1 MPLHPQAQAFLD
13 KIAAAGVPPVE
24 ALTLEELRMA
34 IAWRRSYA
42 GLPEATAKVEDRTI
56 LSPTGELPLRIY
68 TPEGQA
74 PFPVL
79 VFFHGGGWTTG
90 DLDTMDTPLR
100 ALTNRAGCVVVS
112 VDYRLAPE
120 HKFPAAVEDAYT
132 ATRWVAENASVV
144 QGDPTRIAV
153 GGDSSGGNLAAAVA
167 LMARDRGEPSLIYQL
182 LVCPVTNYDFST
194 LSYQENGDGY
204 LLTKNSMVWF
214 WKQYLKDDND
224 GHNPYASPLQAQD
237 LSGLPPA
244 LVITAEYDPL
254 RDEGEAYAAQLQLSG
269 VSVVTKRYEGMIH
282 GFFEMAALLDTARLA
297 IEEAAQA
304 LRSAFT
310 RDLS

>member
-1 MPLHPQAQAFLD
+1 MPLHPQAQSFLD
-13 KIAAAGVPPVE
+13 KITAAGVPPVE

-42 GLPEATAKVEDRTI
+42 GRPEATAKVEDRTI
-56 LSPTGELPLRIY
+56 LSPTGELRLRIY
-68 TPEGQA
+68 TPKGQA

-100 ALTNRAGCVVVS
+100 ALTNRASCVVVS

-120 HKFPAAVEDAYT
+120 HKFPAAIEDAYA
-132 ATRWVAENASVV
+132 ATCWVVNNASGI
-144 QGDPTRIAV
+144 QGDSARIAV
-153 GGDSSGGNLAAAVA
+153 GGDSSGGNIAAAVA

-182 LVCPVTNYDFST
+182 LVCPVTNHDFNT

-214 WKQYLKDDND
+214 WKQYLKDEND
-224 GHNPYASPLQAQD
+224 GRHPYASPLQAQD

-254 RDEGEAYAAQLQLSG
+254 RDEGEAYAARLQKAG
-269 VSVVTKRYEGMIH
+269 VSVVIKRYEGMIH
-282 GFFEMAALLDTARLA
+282 GFFEMAALLDTSRLA
-297 IEEAAQA
+297 IEETSQA

-310 RDLS
+310 R

>member
-1 MPLHPQAQAFLD
+1 MPLHPQAQSFLD

-24 ALTLEELRMA
+24 ALSLEELRMA

-42 GLPEATAKVEDRTI
+42 GRPEATAKVEDRT
-56 LSPTGELPLRIY
+56 LVSPAGELALRVY

-79 VFFHGGGWTTG
+79 VFLHGGGWATG

-100 ALTNRAGCVVVS
+100 ALTNRAGCVIVS

-120 HKFPAAVEDAYT
+120 HKFPAAIEDAYT
-132 ATRWVAENASVV
+132 ATCWVAKNASAV
-144 QGDPTRIAV
+144 QGDPARIAI

-182 LVCPVTNYDFST
+182 LLCPVTNHDFNT
-194 LSYQENGDGY
+194 ASYQENGDRY
-204 LLTKNSMVWF
+204 LLTKNSMMWF
-214 WKQYLKDDND
+214 WNHYLKDEDD
-224 GHNPYASPLQAQD
+224 GRNPYASPLQAQD

-254 RDEGEAYAAQLQLSG
+254 RDEGEAYAARLQKAG

-282 GFFEMAALLDTARLA
+282 GFFEMAALLDTAGLA
-297 IEEAAQA
+297 IEDAAQA
-304 LRSAFT
+304 LRSAFS
-310 RDLS
+310 R

>member
-13 KIAAAGVPPVE
+13 KITAAGVPPVE

-56 LSPTGELPLRIY
+56 LTPTGELPLRIY

-182 LVCPVTNYDFST
+182 LVCPVTNHDFST
-194 LSYQENGDGY
+194 LSYQENADGY
-204 LLTKNSMVWF
+204 LLTKGSMVWF
-214 WKQYLKDDND
+214 WNQYLKDEKD

-237 LSGLPPA
+237 FSGLPPA

-254 RDEGEAYAAQLQLSG
+254 RDEGEAYAARLQKAG

-282 GFFEMAALLDTARLA
+282 GFFEMAALLDTSRLA

-304 LRSAFT
+304 LRKAFT
-310 RDLS
+310 K

>member
-13 KIAAAGVPPVE
+13 KLTAAGVPPVE
-24 ALTLEELRMA
+24 ALTLEELRIA

-42 GLPEATAKVEDRTI
+42 GRPEATAKVEDRTI
-56 LSPTGELPLRIY
+56 LSPTGELRLRIY
-68 TPEGQA
+68 TPKGQA

-79 VFFHGGGWTTG
+79 VFFHGGGWATG

-120 HKFPAAVEDAYT
+120 HKFPAAIEDAYA
-132 ATRWVAENASVV
+132 ATCWVVNNASAI
-144 QGDPTRIAV
+144 QGDSARIAV
-153 GGDSSGGNLAAAVA
+153 GGDSSGGNIAAAVA
-167 LMARDRGEPSLIYQL
+167 LMARDRGEPCLIYQL
-182 LVCPVTNYDFST
+182 LVCPVTNHDFNT
-194 LSYQENGDGY
+194 ASYQENGDRY

-214 WKQYLKDDND
+214 WNHYLKDEDD
-224 GHNPYASPLQAQD
+224 GRNPYASPLQAQD

-254 RDEGEAYAAQLQLSG
+254 RDEGEAYAARLQKAG
-269 VSVVTKRYEGMIH
+269 VPVVIKRYEGMIH
-282 GFFEMAALLDTARLA
+282 GFFEMAALLDTAQLA
-297 IEEAAQA
+297 IEETAQA
-304 LRSAFT
+304 LRSALT
-310 RDLS
+310 R

>member
-42 GLPEATAKVEDRTI
+42 GLPETIAKVEDRTI
-56 LSPTGELPLRIY
+56 LSATGELPLRIY

-100 ALTNRAGCVVVS
+100 ALTNRVGCVVVS

-120 HKFPAAVEDAYT
+120 HKFPAAIEDAYT
-132 ATRWVAENASVV
+132 ATRWVAENASAV

-153 GGDSSGGNLAAAVA
+153 GGDSAGGNLAAAVA
-167 LMARDRGEPSLIYQL
+167 LMARERGGPFLIYQL
-182 LVCPVTNYDFST
+182 LVCPVTNHDFNT
-194 LSYQENGDGY
+194 ASYQENGDGY

-214 WKQYLKDDND
+214 WNHYLKDEDD
-224 GHNPYASPLQAQD
+224 GRHPYASPLQAQD

-254 RDEGEAYAAQLQLSG
+254 RDEGEAYAARLQKAG
-269 VSVVTKRYEGMIH
+269 VSVVIKRYEGMIH
-282 GFFEMAALLDTARLA
+282 GFFEMAALLDTSRLA
-297 IEEAAQA
+297 IEETAQA
-304 LRSAFT
+304 LCSAFT
-310 RDLS
+310 R

>member
-42 GLPEATAKVEDRTI
+42 GRPEATAKVEDRTI

-68 TPEGQA
+68 TPKGQA

-79 VFFHGGGWTTG
+79 VFFHGGGWATG

-100 ALTNRAGCVVVS
+100 ALSNRAGCVVVS
-112 VDYRLAPE
+112 ADYRLAPE

-132 ATRWVAENASVV
+132 ATRWVAENVSVV
-144 QGDPTRIAV
+144 RGDPTRIAV

-182 LVCPVTNYDFST
+182 LVCPVTNHDFST

-214 WKQYLKDDND
+214 WKQYLKDEND
-224 GHNPYASPLQAQD
+224 GRNPYASPLQAEN

-254 RDEGEAYAAQLQLSG
+254 RDEGEAYALRLQHAG
-269 VSVVTKRYEGMIH
+269 VCAVTKRYDGMIH
-282 GFFEMAALLDTARLA
+282 GFFEMAALLDTAQLA
-297 IEEAAQA
+297 IEDAAQA

-310 RDLS
+310 R

>member
-24 ALTLEELRMA
+24 ALTLEELRIA

-56 LSPTGELPLRIY
+56 LSLTGELPLRIY
-68 TPEGQA
+68 TPQGQA

-167 LMARDRGEPSLIYQL
+167 LMARDRREPSLIYQL
-182 LVCPVTNYDFST
+182 LVCPVTNHDFST

-214 WKQYLKDDND
+214 WNQYLKDEKD

-237 LSGLPPA
+237 FSGLPPA

-269 VSVVTKRYEGMIH
+269 VSAVTKRYDGMIH

-297 IEEAAQA
+297 IEEAAHA

>member
-13 KIAAAGVPPVE
+13 KLTAAGVPPVE
-24 ALTLEELRMA
+24 ALTLEELRIA

-42 GLPEATAKVEDRTI
+42 GRPEATAKVEDRTI
-56 LSPTGELPLRIY
+56 LSPTGELRLRIY
-68 TPEGQA
+68 TPKGQA

-79 VFFHGGGWTTG
+79 VFFHGGGWATG

-120 HKFPAAVEDAYT
+120 HKFPAAIEDAYA
-132 ATRWVAENASVV
+132 ATCWVVNHASAI
-144 QGDPTRIAV
+144 QGDSARIAV
-153 GGDSSGGNLAAAVA
+153 GGDSSGGNIAAAVA

-182 LVCPVTNYDFST
+182 LVCPVTNHDFNT
-194 LSYQENGDGY
+194 ASYQENGDGY

-214 WKQYLKDDND
+214 WNHYLKDEDD
-224 GHNPYASPLQAQD
+224 GRNPYASPLQAQD

-254 RDEGEAYAAQLQLSG
+254 RDEGEAYAARLQKAG
-269 VSVVTKRYEGMIH
+269 VSVVIKRYEGMIH
-282 GFFEMAALLDTARLA
+282 GFFEMAALLDTAQLA
-297 IEEAAQA
+297 IEETAQA
-304 LRSAFT
+304 LRSALT
-310 RDLS
+310 R